1 MAGVGISDTAAE
13 LRAVAAAADDA
24 SGYFPA
30 LYSRVTS
37 RIADAIAGRSFE
49 DGARM
54 ETLACTFADYYLR
67 AVAQPGERPRCWQ
80 ATWDVA
86 GDGRL
91 LIVQHLLLGINA
103 HVNHDLTLAVVDVAR
118 ETGDL
123 PGVRPDFLAV
133 NDVLATT
140 YTDVLRDLDRVSR
153 WTNEAAAMGGGR
165 LFNFSLRV
173 ARNQAWAAAER
184 LYPLDEQA
192 SAAYRAELDRLV
204 SVLAYLVTRPTFP
217 LPLLIPVARLLEQR
231 DPRKVVQALLGRNGG
246 E

>member
-1 MAGVGISDTAAE
+1 MGIADTAAE
-13 LRAVAAAADDA
+13 LRAIALAADDA

-37 RIADAIAGRSFE
+37 RIAEAISDKSFE

-54 ETLACTFADYYLR
+54 ERLAVTFADYYLR
-67 AVAQPGERPRCWQ
+67 AVAVASPADRPRCWQ

-103 HVNHDLTLAVVDVAR
+103 HVNHDLALAVVDIAR
-118 ETGDL
+118 DTGDL

-140 YTDVLRDLDRVSR
+140 YVDVLRDLDRVSR
-153 WTNEAAAMGGGR
+153 WTNEAAALGGGR

-173 ARNQAWAAAER
+173 ARDQAWAAAER
-184 LYPLDEQA
+184 LYPLDA
-192 SAAYRAELDRLV
+192 AAAAAYRAELDRLV
-204 SVLAYLVTRPTFP
+204 SVLAYLVTRPAFP

-231 DPRKVVQALLGRNGG
+231 NPRKVVRALLGRGG
-246 E
+246 GN